1 VNELAKN
8 APPAARHP
16 AKEASAPGLAGG
28 CVAFAN
34 DEATR
39 ATILS
44 VCQPRQE
51 RFILKEGGSREALE
65 YASRYALPRLL
76 IIDVSDSERP
86 LDALTPI
93 LAAAD
98 ENTRI
103 IAIGRINDVTLYRE
117 MIEAGVV
124 DYLVKPLVDRD
135 LIAAIQRAD
144 EHSATAKTAAAER
157 SRLVA
162 VMGARGGVGA
172 TIVATNLAWLLA
184 EHFKRKTVLLD
195 LHLQFGTASLAFDV
209 EPSRGLREALEQPN
223 RIDTLLING
232 ATFKHTDRLSIL
244 AAEESHEEDIRYDP
258 TAVTLLLDEL
268 GRQGDFVVIDLPLF
282 PAGYRVKVLPLMREI
297 VVVTDL
303 SLAGLRD
310 SIRLCT
316 QAQQLAP
323 AARLTVVASRTGTR
337 AAGVSVREFEKALGH
352 KLAFLLPEDAKAVAQ
367 AAVDGKPLAVAAR
380 SSKLTAGLLQV
391 AQLLNEAKPKGS
403 QAKPSF
409 WWWLKKG

>member
-1 VNELAKN
+1 
-8 APPAARHP
+8 
-16 AKEASAPGLAGG
+16 
-28 CVAFAN
+28 VAFAN

-39 ATILS
+39 ATIVS

-51 RFILKEGGSREALE
+51 RFLLKEGGSREAVE

-86 LDALTPI
+86 VDALTPI

-103 IAIGRINDVTLYRE
+103 VAIGRLNDVTLYRE
-117 MIEAGVV
+117 MIEAGVI

-135 LIAAIQRAD
+135 LVAAIQRAD
-144 EHSATAKTAAAER
+144 ERSATAKTAAAER
-157 SRLVA
+157 SRPVA
-162 VMGARGGVGA
+162 VLGARGGVGA
-172 TIVATNLAWLLA
+172 TTVATNLAWFLA

-195 LHLQFGTASLAFDV
+195 LHLQFGTASLTFDV

-232 ATFKHTDRLSIL
+232 ATFRHTERLSIL

-268 GRQGDFVVIDLPLF
+268 GRQGDFVIIDLPLF

-323 AARLTVVASRTGTR
+323 AARLTVVASRTGGR
-337 AAGVSVREFEKALGH
+337 PAGVSVREFEKALGH
-352 KLAFLLPEDAKAVAQ
+352 KLAFLLPEDAKAVSHAG
-367 AAVDGKPLAVAAR
+367 VDGKPLAVAAR

-391 AQLLNEAKPKGS
+391 AQLINEAKPKGN

-409 WWWLKKG
+409 WWWLKKE